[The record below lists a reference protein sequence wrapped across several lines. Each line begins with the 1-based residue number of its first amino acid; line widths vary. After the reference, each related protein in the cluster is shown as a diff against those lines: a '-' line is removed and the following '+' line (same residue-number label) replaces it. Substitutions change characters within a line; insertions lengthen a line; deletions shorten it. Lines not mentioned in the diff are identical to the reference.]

1 VVTVVTVADIHA
13 EDMMQRQAL
22 FMKQLDFVLS
32 LTNSEN
38 DYQLEQVT
46 AAEEAA
52 KRLCVQLHVMHA
64 DNNAVDQSQQLL
76 KIIQSHSD
84 SHPDGIIF
92 EPVGGTALPQVARA
106 AAVAG
111 IGWVV
116 LNREVEYIADLRK
129 AHSIPAFTLTTDH
142 EEVGR
147 IQGRQF
153 AALLPGGGSVLY
165 IQGPSESLAA
175 KQRTSGMYE
184 TKPLEVQVKM
194 MKAQWTEASAY
205 RTVSSWL
212 RLSTS
217 HQTHVD
223 LIGAQDDS
231 MAMGARRAFEELPNG
246 AARDRW
252 LSVPYLG
259 CDGLP
264 NSGQA
269 WVREGRLSATVYI
282 PPNAGTALE
291 MLVNAVQNGMIPPE
305 QTLTVPVSY
314 PTIDVLAS
322 SREKARARSAG
333 S

>member
-1 VVTVVTVADIHA
+1 MVTG
-13 EDMMQRQAL
+13 L
-22 FMKQLDFVLS
+22 SMKQLDFVLS

-52 KRLCVQLHVMHA
+52 KRVGVQVRVMHA
-64 DNNAVDQSQQLL
+64 DNDAIDQSQQLL

-111 IGWVV
+111 IGWAV

-129 AHSIPAFTLTTDH
+129 VYPVPAFALTTDH

-153 AALLPGGGSVLY
+153 AALLPNGGSVLY

-184 TKPLEVQVKM
+184 TKPMEVQVKL

-217 HQTHVD
+217 HQTRIDVVA
-223 LIGAQDDS
+223 AQDDS
-231 MAMGARRAFEELPNG
+231 MAMGARKAFEELPNG

-252 LSVPYLG
+252 LNVPYLG

-269 WVREGRLSATVYI
+269 WVRKGSLTATVYI

-291 MLVNAVQNGMIPPE
+291 MLAKAVQTGTMPPE
-305 QTLTVPVSY
+305 QTLIVPVSY
-314 PTIDVLAS
+314 PKIEVLGS
-322 SREKARARSAG
+322 SPAGKAHARSAG
-333 S
+333 GSE

>member
-1 VVTVVTVADIHA
+1 
-13 EDMMQRQAL
+13 
-22 FMKQLDFVLS
+22 MKQLDFVLS

-38 DYQLEQVT
+38 DYQLEQVN

-52 KRLCVQLHVMHA
+52 KRLGVHLRIMHA
-64 DNNAVDQSQQLL
+64 DNSAIDQSQQLL

-106 AAVAG
+106 AAMAG

-129 AHSIPAFTLTTDH
+129 AYRIPAFALTSDH

-153 AALLPGGGSVLY
+153 AALLPQGGSVLY

-184 TKPLEVQVKM
+184 IKSGEVQVKL

-223 LIGAQDDS
+223 VIAAQDDS
-231 MAMGARRAFEELPNG
+231 MAMGARKAFEEMPNG

-252 LSVPYLG
+252 LNLPYLG

-269 WVREGRLSATVYI
+269 WVRQGALTATVYI
-282 PPNAGTALE
+282 PPNAGIALE
-291 MLVNAVQNGMIPPE
+291 MLVHALQTGEIPPE

-314 PTIDVLAS
+314 PSIETLATS
-322 SREKARARSAG
+322 LGGKTHARSAG
-333 S
+333 GS